1 MSSSAARRSTRPRKA
16 VKYTLAPADDD
27 AESSTAA
34 AAVQDAHGSD
44 ASEYEDAENGLVDE
58 EEEDVDF
65 HDEEMP
71 SGELL

>member
-1 MSSSAARRSTRPRKA
+1 MSSSAARRSTRPRKV

-27 AESSTAA
+27 AESSTA

-44 ASEYEDAENGLVDE
+44 ASEYEDAENGLADE

-65 HDEEMP
+65 DDGDMP